1 MSTKETAVAHARS
14 AELGPGSARS
24 VARALQEPLLAA
36 IGAADASVRERLE
49 LVDRSF
55 AVWVDGWETGSRTAP
70 WRPRLVTPWPDLVGM
85 FAVGGAMGMAAAA
98 GARSTPALDS
108 LEVTAPTMVGFLTVA
123 FAAIAIGAVVARR
136 EREVLLMQRDDSA
149 AVTRSAFL
157 WVGAVFSAMAVIA
170 MAVRYASDE
179 FFPIAVL
186 ASAMSVAGLI
196 ACTVLAL
203 DANRVARASAA
214 GGKLRHRARG
224 GGPAALRDEAIDAS
238 GDAREWAE
246 SVLSVLSPE
255 LRAELAEAYAAAV
268 REAIAR
274 HVLPRDTEK
283 RLQPRDWVAARYD
296 VVR

>member
-1 MSTKETAVAHARS
+1 MNTTETAIAHARS
-14 AELGPGSARS
+14 VELGPASARS
-24 VARALQEPLLAA
+24 VARALQCPLLEA
-36 IGAADASVRERLE
+36 IEAADPSVRERLE

-55 AVWVDGWETGSRTAP
+55 EVWVAGWETGSRTAP
-70 WRPRLVTPWPDLVGM
+70 WRPRSVTPWPDLVGM

-98 GARSTPALDS
+98 GARSTPVLDS
-108 LEVTAPTMVGFLTVA
+108 LEVTAPMMVAFLAVA
-123 FAAIAIGAVVARR
+123 FAAIAIGAVYARR

-149 AVTRSAFL
+149 ATTRSALL
-157 WVGAVFSAMAVIA
+157 WVGAVFAAIAVIA
-170 MAVRYASDE
+170 MAVRFAIDE
-179 FFPIAVL
+179 FFPVASL
-186 ASAMSVAGLI
+186 AWAMSVAALI

-203 DANRVARASAA
+203 GAHRVARASAA

-224 GGPAALRDEAIDAS
+224 GGTAALRDEAIDAS

-246 SVLSVLSPE
+246 SVLSTLSPE

-283 RLQPRDWVAARYD
+283 RLHPRGWLAARYD